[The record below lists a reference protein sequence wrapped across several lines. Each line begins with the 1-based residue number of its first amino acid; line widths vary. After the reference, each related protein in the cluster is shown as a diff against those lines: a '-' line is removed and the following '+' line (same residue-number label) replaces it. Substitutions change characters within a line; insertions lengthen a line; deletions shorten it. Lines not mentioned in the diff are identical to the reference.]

1 MLINMTLNEE
11 QNLFCVLI
19 LIQTYPNVFNTL
31 LTLIVDGNMDGY
43 VLAMIPD
50 LPVKAGLQVDL
61 A

>member
-11 QNLFCVLI
+11 QNLICVLI

-31 LTLIVDGNMDGY
+31 FTLIVDRNMDWY

-50 LPVKAGLQVDL
+50 LPVEAGLQVDL

>member
-11 QNLFCVLI
+11 QNLICVLI

-50 LPVKAGLQVDL
+50 LPVEAGLQVDL

>member
-11 QNLFCVLI
+11 QNLICVLI

-31 LTLIVDGNMDGY
+31 LTLIVDGNMDWY

-50 LPVKAGLQVDL
+50 LPVEAGLQVDL

>member
-11 QNLFCVLI
+11 QNLICVLI

-50 LPVKAGLQVDL
+50 FPVKAGLQVDL

>member
-11 QNLFCVLI
+11 QNLICVLI

-31 LTLIVDGNMDGY
+31 FTLIVDGNMDGY

-50 LPVKAGLQVDL
+50 FPVKAGLQVDL
-61 A
+61 P